1 VVLDEDA
8 ARIHAGGERERLLE
22 RGRDDA
28 RVRDAGRALMV
39 LLDEEPA
46 ADAVAARRALEL
58 EVQAEDVRPTA
69 AEAQIVMAEA
79 VPHRF
84 SRGRAWTIRRPA
96 MTRHT
101 RAVSDGATISEAIA
115 PLRADPARAGVLLDI
130 DGVLAPI
137 VRHAD
142 DAHVPEPT
150 RVPLIAVARRY
161 GLVACVS
168 GRQATT
174 ARRIVSLGS
183 ITYVGNHGAEML
195 RGGAGNIEL
204 DPEVAK
210 WAPRIREFA
219 DEAWT
224 DQLRRLRVRAEDKDV
239 IRAFHW
245 RGAPDEDAA
254 EAAIREIAG
263 RAEEAGLVTHWGRKV
278 LEIRPPVE
286 LNKGRGVRRLIEESS
301 LDAAAYVGDDTTDLD
316 AFAAL
321 RALVDE
327 KQISHALCVGVTSD
341 ETPPELEAQAD
352 LLIDGPLGVR
362 TLLAALAA

>member
-1 VVLDEDA
+1 MSA
-8 ARIHAGGERERLLE
+8 A
-22 RGRDDA
+22 
-28 RVRDAGRALMV
+28 
-39 LLDEEPA
+39 
-46 ADAVAARRALEL
+46 
-58 EVQAEDVRPTA
+58 
-69 AEAQIVMAEA
+69 
-79 VPHRF
+79 
-84 SRGRAWTIRRPA
+84 
-96 MTRHT
+96 
-101 RAVSDGATISEAIA
+101 ATLTEAIA
-115 PLRADPARAGVLLDI
+115 PLRADPSRAAVLLDI

-137 VRHAD
+137 TRHAD

-168 GRQATT
+168 GRQAAT

-183 ITYVGNHGAEML
+183 ITYVGNHGAELL
-195 RGGAGNIEL
+195 RGGATDVEL
-204 DPEVAK
+204 DPEVAM
-210 WAPRIREFA
+210 WAPRVREFA
-219 DEAWT
+219 EEVWS

-254 EAAIREIAG
+254 ELAVREIAQ

-278 LEIRPPVE
+278 LEVRPPVE
-286 LNKGRGVRRLIEESS
+286 LNKGRGVRRLIEEAS

-321 RALVDE
+321 RALVEE
-327 KQISHALCVGVTSD
+327 KQIANALCVGVRSD

-352 LLIDGPLGVR
+352 LLVDGPRGVR